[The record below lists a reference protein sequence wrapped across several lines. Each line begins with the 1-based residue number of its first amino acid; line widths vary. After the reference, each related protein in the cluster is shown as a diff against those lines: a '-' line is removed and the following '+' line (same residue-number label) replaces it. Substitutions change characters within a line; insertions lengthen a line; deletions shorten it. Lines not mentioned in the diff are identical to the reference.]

1 MLHIRRLQARMV
13 NSVLIVQAAA
23 GMLIPVLDVAGNQ
36 IAWIDHVNL
45 EVGGLFRIGASTFS
59 LRDDG
64 SLQEVEVRRLG
75 RASLIAMAAN
85 DAD

>member
-1 MLHIRRLQARMV
+1 
-13 NSVLIVQAAA
+13 
-23 GMLIPVLDVAGNQ
+23 MLIPVLDTAGKQ
-36 IAWIDHVNL
+36 IAWIDHADL
-45 EVGGLFRIGASTFS
+45 QVGELFKIGASTFS

-64 SLQEVEVRRLG
+64 TLQEVEVRHLG

>member
-1 MLHIRRLQARMV
+1 MLV
-13 NSVLIVQAAA
+13 
-23 GMLIPVLDVAGNQ
+23 PVLDTAGKQ
-36 IAWIDHVNL
+36 IAWIDHVDL
-45 EVGGLFRIGASTFS
+45 EVGELFRIGASTFS

-64 SLQEVEVRRLG
+64 LLQEVEVRRLG